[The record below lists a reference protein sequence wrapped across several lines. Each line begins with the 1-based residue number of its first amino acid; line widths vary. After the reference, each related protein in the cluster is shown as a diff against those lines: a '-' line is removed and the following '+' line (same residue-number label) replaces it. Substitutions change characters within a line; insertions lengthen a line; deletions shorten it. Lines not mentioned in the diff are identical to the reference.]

1 MVMPPWKNQ
10 DYLKDTKKL
19 VENTEKVQPTG
30 DYRFNERAKVRK
42 FDALLGLE
50 PTIERKELLKD
61 DQLQRE
67 LTDMEKW
74 EMDRLRS
81 LERSKENSQI
91 AFKRDEGAW
100 ADEDG
105 YAAVKEVPKF
115 REGFNNTEFIKPLV
129 PDHIHNGTKLL
140 PDRLNAQSSVIA
152 SPNMQSAFTKHT
164 TTMHK
169 PLDVKAK
176 GRAQFEALV
185 ASHAK
190 DSVHRQVS
198 KRADL
203 AHAIGIYFMR
213 AVQPDFLGSKN
224 ATLTK
229 EQIKRHET
237 ISKLLGNAFVNI
249 GTTLPLNGK
258 RDDPLR
264 NDSIALKMGLSI
276 MNAENLGVRS
286 FLIPKIE
293 ESLRNEV
300 AIALGRTMLHLRQA
314 ANIEASRS
322 LSGPII
328 DKDKKSLNAT
338 VGRLAIQLIEN
349 AALRSNEKLI
359 KDRNKIELLNFKRTG
374 VAENTLLAKKQE
386 PTFTHPLKEQH
397 NIVKRAILPVRENA
411 HFHMP
416 RELPLI
422 DRSK

>member
-1 MVMPPWKNQ
+1 MMPPWKNQ

-19 VENTEKVQPTG
+19 VENTEKVQPLG

-50 PTIERKELLKD
+50 PSIERKELLKD
-61 DQLQRE
+61 DLLQRE

-74 EMDRLRS
+74 ELDRFRS

-105 YAAVKEVPKF
+105 YAAFKEVPKF
-115 REGFNNTEFIKPLV
+115 RDGFNNTEFIKPLV
-129 PDHIHNGTKLL
+129 PEHLHNGTKLL
-140 PDRLNAQSSVIA
+140 PDSLRAQSSIIA
-152 SPNMQSAFTKHT
+152 SPNMQSSFTKHT
-164 TTMHK
+164 TTNHK
-169 PLDVKAK
+169 PLDVVAK
-176 GRAQFEALV
+176 GRAQFDALL

-190 DSVHRQVS
+190 DSVHRQMS

-203 AHAIGIYFMR
+203 AHAIGTYFMR
-213 AVQPDFLGSKN
+213 AVQPNFLGSKN
-224 ATLTK
+224 ANLSK

-276 MNAENLGVRS
+276 MNSENLGIRS
-286 FLIPKIE
+286 SELPKIE
-293 ESLRNEV
+293 ESLRHEV

-322 LSGPII
+322 LQNPTV
-328 DKDKKSLNAT
+328 DKDKKILNAT
-338 VGRLAIQLIEN
+338 VGRLAVQLIEN
-349 AALRSNEKLI
+349 AALRSGEKLI
-359 KDRNKIELLNFKRTG
+359 KDRNKLELIKLDRTG
-374 VAENTLLAKKQE
+374 LAENTLLAKKQE
-386 PTFTHPLKEQH
+386 PTFKQPLKEQH